1 MAKKETTPGKEDQ
14 PKTEKKTPVVK
25 KKFGSLKD
33 YKIKNNIKEVDYKV
47 QEWIDMSP
55 AFKDVTKL
63 PGIPMG
69 HAIMNFGQSDVGK
82 TTMAIE
88 AGAYAQKQGILPVL
102 VLTENKFSWERA
114 AVMGLVKD
122 DCIVFDGV
130 RTLEEGVSKIK
141 EVLKDQ
147 KKGNLK
153 YDLLFLW
160 DSIGMTPTEAE
171 WKVQEEDGGKT
182 AMMVAAKVIRAQFLR
197 DLVPKINE
205 TRRKEVPYTNTLLVV
220 NHAYAAP
227 PSPPATIGSLKPYG
241 GDGLYLACTLVF
253 RQGGIMSR
261 SSKVRATK
269 DGNKVAFA
277 IKSALVVDKNHIT
290 NVAATG
296 NILCTDHGFIADDKA
311 VIDAYKKEY
320 KNDWDLEYDGY
331 WNAVTSDK

>member
-1 MAKKETTPGKEDQ
+1 MAKKNEVSGDKDQ
-14 PKTEKKTPVVK
+14 PKVVKAPVVK

-33 YKIKNNIKEVDYKV
+33 YKIKNNIKDVDYKP

-55 AFKDVTKL
+55 AFKHVTKL

-69 HAIMNFGQSDVGK
+69 HAVMNFGQSDVGK

-88 AGAYAQKQGILPVL
+88 AGAHAQKQGILPVL

-114 AVMGLVKD
+114 AVMGLERD
-122 DCIVFDGV
+122 ECIVFDGV
-130 RTLEEGVSKIK
+130 RTLEEGVSRIK
-141 EVLKDQ
+141 SVLLDQ
-147 KKGNLK
+147 KKGELK

-261 SSKVRATK
+261 SSKVKATK
-269 DGNKVAFA
+269 DGDKVAFA

-296 NILCTDHGFIADDKA
+296 NILCTDHGFILDDKA
-311 VIDAYKKEY
+311 TIDAYKKEY

-331 WNAVTSDK
+331 WNAVTSEK

>member
-1 MAKKETTPGKEDQ
+1 MAKKKKVSGEEDQ
-14 PKTEKKTPVVK
+14 PKEIKTPVVK
-25 KKFGSLKD
+25 KKFSGLKD
-33 YKIKNNIKEVDYKV
+33 YKIKNNIKAVDYKP

-63 PGIPMG
+63 PGLPMG
-69 HAIMNFGQSDVGK
+69 HVIMNFGQSDVGK

-88 AGAYAQKQGILPVL
+88 AGAFAQKQGVLPVL
-102 VLTENKFSWERA
+102 ILTENKFSWERA
-114 AVMGLVKD
+114 AVMGLEREE
-122 DCIVFDGV
+122 CIVFDGI
-130 RTLEEGVSKIK
+130 RTIEEGTSKIK
-141 EVLKDQ
+141 EILKDQ
-147 KKGNLK
+147 TAGNLQ

-197 DLVPKINE
+197 DLAPKINS
-205 TRRKEVPYTNTLLVV
+205 TRRVEVPYTNTLLVV

-227 PSPPATIGSLKPYG
+227 PSPPSTIGTLKPYG
-241 GDGLYLACTLVF
+241 GDGLYLASTLVF

-331 WNAVTSDK
+331 WNAVTADK